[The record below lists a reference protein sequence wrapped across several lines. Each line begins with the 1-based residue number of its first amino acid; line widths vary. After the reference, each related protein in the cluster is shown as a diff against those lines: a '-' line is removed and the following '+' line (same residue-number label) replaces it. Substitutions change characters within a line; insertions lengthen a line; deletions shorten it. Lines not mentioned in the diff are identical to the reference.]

1 MTGTPTGPKCKFSSA
16 TINLRLA
23 AVRTLAQK
31 AAENGGLDQSEA
43 AAVGRVRGEKQ
54 MGSGFGNW
62 LQKEQL
68 DRLLMAVD
76 RRTLRGKRHFA
87 LLAVLFATALRR
99 RELVELDVTTIQE
112 RDGQWGFIALRG
124 KGARCG
130 T

>member
-1 MTGTPTGPKCKFSSA
+1 
-16 TINLRLA
+16 
-23 AVRTLAQK
+23 
-31 AAENGGLDQSEA
+31 
-43 AAVGRVRGEKQ
+43 